1 MVSSGPRV
9 RDALTSIPEINE
21 TVTFNR
27 GEFRK
32 NVTFVLADDNF
43 ALERMET
50 YSVALSILIGADI
63 SRTTSPDTA
72 VINARDDDGKLINS
86 VRNINLDLFF
96 NLLLELV
103 IGFGRPNVTVQEDMR
118 TFMMCVIQRGLAA
131 IDYNVNI
138 ASEDGSAI
146 AGSGRKWGKR
156 ERERG

>member
-96 NLLLELV
+96 
-103 IGFGRPNVTVQEDMR
+103 
-118 TFMMCVIQRGLAA
+118 
-131 IDYNVNI
+131 
-138 ASEDGSAI
+138 
-146 AGSGRKWGKR
+146 
-156 ERERG
+156 